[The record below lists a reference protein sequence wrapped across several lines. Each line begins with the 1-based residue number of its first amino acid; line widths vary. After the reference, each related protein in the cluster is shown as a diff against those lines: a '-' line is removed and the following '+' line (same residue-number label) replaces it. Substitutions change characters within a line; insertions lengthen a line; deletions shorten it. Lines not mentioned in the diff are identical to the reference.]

1 MKNAIKYYF
10 LYIVI
15 VLLAIP
21 VIVYLLSFLV
31 GKFLLGNEVSF
42 ETIMNSSALDDVTTI
57 IGNLLLIVVFIKNK
71 YTNISFSKSQF
82 KDKALFSWAFVLE
95 LSSVLPINILVA
107 LLDFNDY
114 AMATAGD
121 TLSVASV
128 LGICLLAPLAEE
140 MVMRGGVEEE
150 LLQWRNNP
158 MVAILLSSF
167 LFAILHFYPSM
178 IVGAFLGGIIY
189 GWIYYRTR
197 NIWICFLM
205 HFANNSLSCLLDWS
219 YSNNSINPDIL
230 FQTNIIILALF
241 SLVLM
246 AVSIVNINRKTNI

>member
-1 MKNAIKYYF
+1 
-10 LYIVI
+10 
-15 VLLAIP
+15 
-21 VIVYLLSFLV
+21 
-31 GKFLLGNEVSF
+31 
-42 ETIMNSSALDDVTTI
+42 
-57 IGNLLLIVVFIKNK
+57 
-71 YTNISFSKSQF
+71 
-82 KDKALFSWAFVLE
+82 
-95 LSSVLPINILVA
+95 
-107 LLDFNDY
+107 
-114 AMATAGD
+114 
-121 TLSVASV
+121 
-128 LGICLLAPLAEE
+128 
-140 MVMRGGVEEE
+140 
-150 LLQWRNNP
+150 

-246 AVSIVNINRKTNI
+246 AVSIVNINRKTNK

>member
-82 KDKALFSWAFVLE
+82 NDKALFSWAFVLE
-95 LSSVLPINILVA
+95 LSSVLPINLLVA
-107 LLDFNDY
+107 SLDFNDY
-114 AMATAGD
+114 AMATAGG

-140 MVMRGGVEEE
+140 MVMRDGVEEE

-167 LFAILHFYPSM
+167 LFAILHFYPS
-178 IVGAFLGGIIY
+178 IITGAFLGGIIY

>member
-1 MKNAIKYYF
+1 
-10 LYIVI
+10 
-15 VLLAIP
+15 
-21 VIVYLLSFLV
+21 
-31 GKFLLGNEVSF
+31 
-42 ETIMNSSALDDVTTI
+42 
-57 IGNLLLIVVFIKNK
+57 
-71 YTNISFSKSQF
+71 
-82 KDKALFSWAFVLE
+82 
-95 LSSVLPINILVA
+95 
-107 LLDFNDY
+107 
-114 AMATAGD
+114 MATAGG

-167 LFAILHFYPSM
+167 LFAILHFYPS
-178 IVGAFLGGIIY
+178 IITGAFLGGIIY

>member
-82 KDKALFSWAFVLE
+82 NDKALFSWAFVLE
-95 LSSVLPINILVA
+95 LSSVLPINLLVA
-107 LLDFNDY
+107 SLDFNDY
-114 AMATAGD
+114 AW
-121 TLSVASV
+121 
-128 LGICLLAPLAEE
+128 LLP
-140 MVMRGGVEEE
+140 
-150 LLQWRNNP
+150 
-158 MVAILLSSF
+158 
-167 LFAILHFYPSM
+167 
-178 IVGAFLGGIIY
+178 
-189 GWIYYRTR
+189 
-197 NIWICFLM
+197 
-205 HFANNSLSCLLDWS
+205 
-219 YSNNSINPDIL
+219 
-230 FQTNIIILALF
+230 
-241 SLVLM
+241 
-246 AVSIVNINRKTNI
+246 AVH